1 LADNV
6 RDITMN
12 VTANTRQAEESLARL
27 KGATEQA
34 ATSINKKA
42 AASANGQ
49 TSLIA
54 FSRVIQDS
62 PYGIIGVAN
71 NIEQLTGAFL
81 ALKAQT
87 GSTTS
92 AISAMGSAFAGP
104 MGFLVIMSLATAAMT
119 IFSKNAK
126 TAKQA
131 VSEIKDAINT
141 LIEVKNPLE
150 GFKYF
155 FEGDA
160 LAGLIAK
167 AKGKVK
173 ELKNELNMESAS
185 GSLLTGLLSMK
196 YFGRATQPINN
207 QTSRTKKEIEED
219 LKAWEEVTK
228 ELQAKFKSFKTM
240 QELAFDLDK
249 MGYQA
254 KSTKDPSGDK
264 GTKEKITSFRETITE
279 MLRTDELLGKLTTQ
293 GQMSEYIKQM
303 TIELGKYKE
312 GTKEFNDAFEFIIEL
327 KKKQSLLYDMRA
339 ALEEEDK
346 LKFDK
351 MKWDGEGAKWLLSG
365 LQGIGGENMYRENK
379 KFFGTMVDSPNIDWV
394 KDKNNILIKEGV
406 KQAKKQFETYKNYFI
421 DPFTDAFKG
430 EFSKAWQSIFGEANS
445 LLEKFIQSLSEKL
458 FNYGVEK
465 AAYGLMDLIFPG
477 SGALGGAISGGGAD
491 SRTVNQ
497 IIIDGELI
505 ATQKQANRIKAQ
517 LDRQAA
523 LR

>member
-1 LADNV
+1 MADYT

-12 VTANTRQAEESLARL
+12 VTANTRQAEESLTRL
-27 KGATEQA
+27 KGATDRA
-34 ATSINKKA
+34 ADSLNKKA
-42 AASANGQ
+42 NASANGQ

-71 NIEQLTGAFL
+71 NIEMLTQSFMQL
-81 ALKAQT
+81 KMQT
-87 GSTTS
+87 GSATG
-92 AISAMGSAFAGP
+92 ALSAMGSAFTGP

-119 IFSKNAK
+119 IFSQNAK

-131 VSEIKDAINT
+131 VSDIKTAINT

-160 LAGLIAK
+160 LAGFIAK
-167 AKGKVK
+167 SKGKVR
-173 ELKNELNMESAS
+173 ELKNELEMESAS

-196 YFGRATQPINN
+196 YFGRATQSINN
-207 QTSRTKKEIEED
+207 QSSRTKKEIEED
-219 LKAWEEVTK
+219 LKAWEEVLK
-228 ELQAKFKSFKTM
+228 ELQAKYKSFKTM
-240 QELAFDLDK
+240 QELAFELDK
-249 MGYQA
+249 MGYKA
-254 KSTKDPSGDK
+254 ESTKDPSGDK
-264 GTKEKITSFRETITE
+264 GTKEKITSLRETIAE
-279 MLRTDELLGKLTTQ
+279 MIRTDELVGKLTTQ

-394 KDKNNILIKEGV
+394 KDKNNVLIKEGV

-445 LLEKFIQSLSEKL
+445 LLEKFIQSLGEKL
-458 FNYGVEK
+458 FNAGIEK
-465 AAYGLMDLIFPG
+465 AAYGLMDLIFPAA
-477 SGALGGAISGGGAD
+477 GALGGAISGGGAD